1 MHFRCVGRETPSK
14 IGCNAKMRL
23 FARALAERARHILV
37 SPPQA
42 RNFGR
47 FGVRLR
53 RTAWSSV
60 QGVKNSHGNVVLHL
74 PHQKPSRHGRRPAA
88 LHAEFQTGDLFA
100 SGRRQAGRANTDW
113 LRMLFFTD
121 RVRIQKNVGSKTPDS
136 EPTRKCDFFRAPPPF
151 HSLRKPFCV
160 RRKRPPALLSEIW
173 LDLA

>member
-1 MHFRCVGRETPSK
+1 
-14 IGCNAKMRL
+14 MRL

-47 FGVRLR
+47 FGVHLR

-74 PHQKPSRHGRRPAA
+74 PHQKPSRHGRPAA

-100 SGRRQAGRANTDW
+100 SGRRQAGRANTDCSADW
-113 LRMLFFTD
+113 LRMRCCFSLIVSGSRKMSAQRPRIRSQHENATFFARLPLFF
-121 RVRIQKNVGSKTPDS
+121 
-136 EPTRKCDFFRAPPPF
+136 
-151 HSLRKPFCV
+151 SLCKSFCA
-160 RRKRPPALLSEIW
+160 RRKRPPALLSEI
-173 LDLA
+173 LTRFGLMHGLVHPH

>member
-1 MHFRCVGRETPSK
+1 
-14 IGCNAKMRL
+14 MRL

-60 QGVKNSHGNVVLHL
+60 QGVKSSHGNVVLHL
-74 PHQKPSRHGRRPAA
+74 PHQKPSRHGRPAA

-113 LRMLFFTD
+113 LGMRCCFSLIVH
-121 RVRIQKNVGSKTPDS
+121 VRAQKNVGSNTPDS